1 MGKNKKLKMT
11 EKEKARRPK
20 KVYKGNREKERLRK
34 FIHSG
39 VLPRRGFS
47 SSESTS
53 SDSITGK
60 GMSVAIFYLTLNER
74 MNELACWMKH
84 ILDHTHKRYKLSFNI
99 PPKFIQHFIQH
110 VG

>member
-1 MGKNKKLKMT
+1 MGKNKKMQQKKLKIA
-11 EKEKARRPK
+11 EKEKASRPK
-20 KVYKGNREKERLRK
+20 KVYKGNRKKELA
-34 FIHSG
+34 HSR

-60 GMSVAIFYLTLNER
+60 NMSVTIFDLALNER
-74 MNELACWMKH
+74 MNGLACWTK
-84 ILDHTHKRYKLSFNI
+84 
-99 PPKFIQHFIQH
+99 H

>member
-1 MGKNKKLKMT
+1 MGKNKKMQQKKLKIG
-11 EKEKARRPK
+11 EKEKASRPK
-20 KVYKGNREKERLRK
+20 KVYKGNRKKERLIK
-34 FIHSG
+34 LVHSR

-60 GMSVAIFYLTLNER
+60 NMSVTIFDLALNER
-74 MNELACWMKH
+74 MNGLACWTK
-84 ILDHTHKRYKLSFNI
+84 
-99 PPKFIQHFIQH
+99 H